1 MIKKTSRPS
10 ALTTMTDTE
19 EHMDSRKLVIKQTA
33 VVTIGQVLCLALMF
47 GVYALLGYFSYKVL
61 FGGII
66 GAVAAIGNFF
76 FMALL
81 ACMAADKAQQ
91 QDVAGGQKLLRAS
104 YPVRL
109 IVLAVILF
117 ACAKSGYFD
126 VLALVLPLAFVRPV
140 LTVAEFFKKER

>member
-1 MIKKTSRPS
+1 
-10 ALTTMTDTE
+10 MTDTE

>member
-1 MIKKTSRPS
+1 M
-10 ALTTMTDTE
+10 E
-19 EHMDSRKLVIKQTA
+19 SRKLVIRQTITVALGQA
-33 VVTIGQVLCLALMF
+33 VCIAVMF
-47 GVYALLGYFSYKVL
+47 GVYALLDRFGLKVL
-61 FGGII
+61 LGGIV
-66 GAVAAIGNFF
+66 GAVAAVGNFF

-91 QDVAGGQKLLRAS
+91 QDVQGGQKLLRAS

-126 VLALVLPLAFVRPV
+126 ILALVLPLAFVRPI
-140 LTVAEFFKKER
+140 LTVTEFFRKER